1 MINDTLLYFSNPQ
14 EFFDFVYSQ
23 KIDDGWRI
31 YSGMMNSRGK
41 SIKEK
46 PYTKLLADT
55 FNAKG
60 FFRKKVSVAEI
71 VSWIDNFLY
80 MQRILQQ
87 IKKDIGDN
95 LYDQIEIFFEYKII
109 MSKNMRIDFIIKYND
124 KLLLLEFRTLDRFEK
139 IRSAWDK
146 KKLELI
152 IYKELM
158 QNYIQD
164 KKFLTYAFIG
174 LYEYEHSKI
183 VSKHKDYNL
192 NQVKYL
198 SKYAKLFMFDFKE

>member
-1 MINDTLLYFSNPQ
+1 MKKNTLLYFSNPH
-14 EFFDFVYSQ
+14 EFHDFIYSQ

-31 YSGMMNSRGK
+31 YSGTMNSRGK
-41 SIKEK
+41 SIKDK
-46 PYTKLLADT
+46 SYSKLLSST
-55 FNAKG
+55 FNDKG

-80 MQRILQQ
+80 MLRILKQLHT
-87 IKKDIGDN
+87 DIGDK
-95 LYDQIEIFFEYKII
+95 LYNEIEIYFEYKIL
-109 MSKNMRIDFIIKYND
+109 MSKNMRVDFVIKHRNI
-124 KLLLLEFRTLDRFEK
+124 LLLLEFRTLDRFEK
-139 IRSAWDK
+139 IRTTWDK

-158 QNYIQD
+158 QNYISD
-164 KKFLTYAFIG
+164 KTYLTYAFIG

-183 VSKHKDYNL
+183 VTKHKDYNM

-198 SKYAKLFMFDFKE
+198 SKYIKLFMFDFKD